1 MSSRVSDTLSTAIL
15 GIIEGITEFLPIS
28 STGHLLIAEQWLG
41 ERSELFNVAIQS
53 GAILALVL
61 IYRRR
66 LLNLLTRCNEPAHRD
81 YLAKLTVAF
90 LTTAAGAYLAT
101 RLGWKLPES
110 VVPVALATLIGG
122 ILILVIE
129 RYVAGKPATGGF
141 ARDVALDDEN
151 QDPADKGRQRHGYH
165 GLRQLPSQAGGEIS
179 PRRRGQ
185 EGHGELR
192 QVVAVRRLVAAR
204 QEIQQAAPVNEHQR
218 EDRAR
223 LDRHIEQ
230 LRAFTQPL
238 LGDEQMPG
246 ARDGQK
252 FGDAFDDAENGGAE
266 GVGHLNLL
274 TFDIELHAAHSEAED
289 CRELRAI
296 RARSGRAGA
305 KAPPDIEP
313 HQRNHRIHEEARLRA
328 EYAAGQPRGSLEA
341 RLEQAPLWHSRAV
354 RRADDEQLHVVES
367 DVKADRKPQRAGP
380 QYRVA
385 HHQAQ

>member
-1 MSSRVSDTLSTAIL
+1 MPAKRPSAQGSLHHQRQQD
-15 GIIEGITEFLPIS
+15 
-28 STGHLLIAEQWLG
+28 
-41 ERSELFNVAIQS
+41 RSEYDAVPGEDREAVRLYVAQQ
-53 GAILALVL
+53 
-61 IYRRR
+61 
-66 LLNLLTRCNEPAHRD
+66 PFHRD
-81 YLAKLTVAF
+81 ERHHRRDHETDDER
-90 LTTAAGAYLAT
+90 G
-101 RLGWKLPES
+101 P
-110 VVPVALATLIGG
+110 ALAAAAAAHLEE
-122 ILILVIE
+122 L
-129 RYVAGKPATGGF
+129 VAGGGEHGRDPDEERKLGRRGTQRETCEHGREDGAPGAGGAGKDRRQDLAQSYPERDVPGHRGAGGF

-252 FGDAFDDAENGGAE
+252 FGDALDDAENGGA
-266 GVGHLNLL
+266 GGGGHLNVL
-274 TFDIELHAAHSEAED
+274 TYAFGLRAAHSEAED

-296 RARSGRAGA
+296 RARSARAGA
-305 KAPPDIEP
+305 KARPDIAP
-313 HQRNHRIHEEARLRA
+313 HQRNHRI
-328 EYAAGQPRGSLEA
+328 
-341 RLEQAPLWHSRAV
+341 
-354 RRADDEQLHVVES
+354 
-367 DVKADRKPQRAGP
+367 
-380 QYRVA
+380 
-385 HHQAQ
+385 